1 MGKFKVVLEFHYDS
15 EEDISNW
22 NIGDCKVK
30 VVSNADEA
38 IEVAKAELETNS
50 AYEFSLSVYN
60 EDGEFI
66 KNS

>member
-15 EEDISNW
+15 EEDISDW
-22 NIGDCKVK
+22 NIDCEVK
-30 VVSNADEA
+30 AVTDADKA
-38 IEVAKAELETNS
+38 IEVAQAELEANS
-50 AYEFSLSVYN
+50 PYEFSFNVYD